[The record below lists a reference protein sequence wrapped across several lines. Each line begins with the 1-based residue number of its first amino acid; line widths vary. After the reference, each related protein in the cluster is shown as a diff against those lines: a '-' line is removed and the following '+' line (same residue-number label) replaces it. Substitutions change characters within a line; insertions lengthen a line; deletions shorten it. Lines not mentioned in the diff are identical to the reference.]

1 MGMFDYTY
9 HKCPACRQITE
20 NQSKAGPCSLNHY
33 YYGDIEQHLQHLNND
48 IDLHLDNDIEL
59 QPAPLELV
67 QEAATYE
74 LTCEHCN
81 HKSTI
86 TIVPV
91 PYYIH

>member
-9 HKCPACRQITE
+9 HRCPTCEQITI
-20 NQSKAGPCSLNHY
+20 NQSKSGPCSLNHY
-33 YYGDIEQHLQHLNND
+33 YYGDIAQYLQHLN
-48 IDLHLDNDIEL
+48 NDIEL

-67 QEAATYE
+67 QEAATYG

-81 HKSTI
+81 YKSTI